1 MNIKVD
7 ISVGELVDKITILEI
22 KLQRIDNLNK
32 KKFIEKELQVLN
44 EVYTRI
50 ADLNSETLKT
60 KLLYINNKLW
70 DIEDNI
76 RVKDSKNE
84 FDDEFIKLAKSV
96 YVTNDERFK
105 LKNEINLLYN
115 SFIQEQK
122 SYKF

>member
-60 KLLYINNKLW
+60 KLLYINNKFLL
-70 DIEDNI
+70 IN
-76 RVKDSKNE
+76 K
-84 FDDEFIKLAKSV
+84 FFYFIFFTILIF
-96 YVTNDERFK
+96 TNLIHFK
-105 LKNEINLLYN
+105 
-115 SFIQEQK
+115 
-122 SYKF
+122 